1 MEEGRE
7 LEGKL
12 KSNKDQALQRPTVRF
27 IISPVLKRE
36 KVPPF
41 LKMPKYSFICVSFQI
56 ANK

>member
-12 KSNKDQALQRPTVRF
+12 KSNKDQALQRHTVRF
-27 IISPVLKRE
+27 IISTVLISE
-36 KVPPF
+36 KGPPF
-41 LKMPKYSFICVSFQI
+41 LKMPKYSFICISFQI